1 MKNPWSRAARSALIG
16 AACALSATVHAQAVT
31 VKDAWVRA
39 PAPGQQVAG
48 AYMELLSRTTT
59 TLLSIASPA
68 AGRVELH
75 NMTMEDGVMKMRP
88 VGQIDLP
95 GGRPVKLAPGGV
107 HVMLMDLKR
116 PLKPGDKVPLTL
128 KVEQG
133 NNSRSLF
140 TVQAE
145 VRTDAPGGA
154 GHQH

>member
-1 MKNPWSRAARSALIG
+1 VVRSALIG
-16 AACALSATVHAQAVT
+16 AVCALSATAHAQAVT
-31 VKDAWVRA
+31 VRDAWIRA

-59 TLLSIASPA
+59 TLLSVASPA

-75 NMTMEDGVMKMRP
+75 NTTLEDGVMKMRL
-88 VGQIDLP
+88 VGQIELP

-133 NNSRSLF
+133 NNNRSIF

-145 VRTDAPGGA
+145 VRAVATGA
-154 GHQH
+154 NHQH